1 MIDRRRTKVLLSEA
15 EQLASDLGRFRTPG
29 SGEPVDPSR
38 VAELSRYLAM
48 VKDVQ
53 QLGKLLELMPT
64 SYLAKMS
71 QSALP
76 QLKEV
81 ARLVRPVIGKVRDA
95 EEMLFVLGW
104 TQRLLSTAERL
115 GESAAPQPRQQ
126 DWRGQASRPQHGNSS
141 FRRR

>member
-1 MIDRRRTKVLLSEA
+1 MIDRRRTKGLLEEA
-15 EQLASDLGRFRTPG
+15 ERLAIDLGRFRTPR

-38 VAELSRYLAM
+38 VAELGRYLAM
-48 VKDVQ
+48 VRDVQ
-53 QLGKLLELMPT
+53 QLGKFLDLMPT

-81 ARLVRPVIGKVRDA
+81 QRLVRPVIGKVRDA

-104 TQRLLSTAERL
+104 TQRLLSTAERVGGGATL
-115 GESAAPQPRQQ
+115 TDPGAPPR
-126 DWRGQASRPQHGNSS
+126 RPRAS
-141 FRRR
+141 